1 MLSDYLG
8 HRLDAGVNQR
18 DRARTDMVLARVVDP
33 GRFEQGLLAEMRV
46 KGGDLLETIRTEREI
61 SKDTEEKLKAFFD
74 GYAKAFA

>member
-1 MLSDYLG
+1 MPVEEQVISIF
-8 HRLDAGVNQR
+8 AGVRGYLDGIDLR
-18 DRARTDMVLARVVDP
+18 DV
-33 GRFEQGLLAEMRV
+33 GRFERGLLAEMRA